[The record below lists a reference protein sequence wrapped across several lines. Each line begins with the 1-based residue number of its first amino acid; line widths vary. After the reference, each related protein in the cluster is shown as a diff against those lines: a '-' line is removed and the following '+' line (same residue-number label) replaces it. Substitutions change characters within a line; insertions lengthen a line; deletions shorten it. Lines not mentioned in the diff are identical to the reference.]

1 MKRSSVIGCLVL
13 ALFAF
18 LAAAPRAEA
27 GAVYVPIASN
37 QVIDGIRYQTQVWIT
52 NTGTGTGTFSTVFI
66 PTVADGTN
74 RNGVDPIPVN
84 VPPGGTFFLRST
96 GPDGGRGLYEVT
108 ADPDMVVTARLVS
121 ILPSGEE
128 RLGATVPVLSA
139 EDVLQPNETG
149 HLVGVVRDQETV
161 ANLGVVNLGS
171 TETTCTLQA
180 FQLNAQQIADTA
192 EVTLNPL
199 TQVQFDDVLGLVGVG
214 SIADSR
220 FAVSCDDSFYAYS
233 TLINVDTGD
242 TTFIAPSTAAT
253 GEIQPP
259 DTGPPAPAP
268 GACPANAECFNVP
281 GTIHSPTRNNLVKR
295 VSLPV
300 PQGSYRVVRLQ
311 LEVTLANWA
320 QGNTSG
326 LHSLFWFVRNRN
338 RDMIGFV
345 ATWGPRT
352 NGVLLRHGFD
362 EPQHEKERI
371 VRPLALQPGQTYHF
385 TYVYDTEQDF
395 VELVVRQG
403 GANGTVVSRI
413 GGGRPDV
420 NRVTSSPGDLFHVDF
435 GFTGSNP
442 KEPPTLGWVYK
453 NLNVEFIR

>member
-18 LAAAPRAEA
+18 LAATPRAEA

-52 NTGTGTGTFSTVFI
+52 NTGEDTGTFSTVFI
-66 PTVADGTN
+66 PSIAPGTN
-74 RNGVDPIPVN
+74 RQGIDPIPVN
-84 VPPGGTFFLRST
+84 IPPGGTFFLQST
-96 GPDGGRGLYEVT
+96 GPDGGRGLYEIN
-108 ADPDMVVTARLVS
+108 AEPDMVVTARLVS
-121 ILPSGEE
+121 VLPSGEE
-128 RLGATVPVLSA
+128 RLGAMIPVLSA
-139 EDVLQPNETG
+139 GDVLQPNETG
-149 HLVGVVRDQETV
+149 HLVGVMRDQQTV
-161 ANLGVVNLGS
+161 ANLGVVNLS
-171 TETTCTLQA
+171 RSENTCTLRA
-180 FQLNAQQIADTA
+180 FQINAQQIADTA

-199 TQVQFDDVLGLVGVG
+199 TQVQFDDVLSLVGVG

-220 FAVSCDDSFYAYS
+220 FAVSCEGDFYAYS
-233 TLINVDTGD
+233 TLINEDTGD
-242 TTFIAPSTAAT
+242 TAFIAPSTVAD
-253 GEIQPP
+253 GEVQPP
-259 DTGPPAPAP
+259 ETGPPGP
-268 GACPANAECFNVP
+268 GTCPANAECFRVP
-281 GTIHSPTRNNLVKR
+281 GTIHIPRPNDLVER

-300 PQGSYRVVRLQ
+300 PQGSYRVVRFE

-338 RDMIGFV
+338 RDMIAFV

-352 NGVLLRHGFD
+352 NGVLLRHGFN

-371 VRPLALQPGQTYHF
+371 VRPLALQPGETYHF
-385 TYVYDTEQDF
+385 TYVYDTDQGQ

-403 GANGTVVSRI
+403 GANGSIVTRV

-420 NRVTSSPGDLFHVDF
+420 NRVTSSPGDLFHIDF
-435 GFTGSNP
+435 GFTGRNP

>member
-1 MKRSSVIGCLVL
+1 MKRSSVIGCMVL
-13 ALFAF
+13 ALFAV

-74 RNGVDPIPVN
+74 RDGVDPIPVH

-96 GPDGGRGLYEVT
+96 GPDGGRGLFEVN

-121 ILPSGEE
+121 VLPSGEE

-139 EDVLQPNETG
+139 DDLLRPNETG

-161 ANLGVVNLGS
+161 ANLGVVNLGR

-199 TQVQFDDVLGLVGVG
+199 TQVQFDDVLSLVGVS

-220 FAVSCDDSFYAYS
+220 FAVSCEDNFYAYS
-233 TLINVDTGD
+233 TLINLDSGD
-242 TTFIAPSTAAT
+242 TTFIAPSTVAT
-253 GEIQPP
+253 GELQPP

-268 GACPANAECFNVP
+268 GACPANAECFTVP
-281 GTIHSPTRNNLVKR
+281 GTIHIARSNDRVKR

-300 PQGSYRVVRLQ
+300 PQGSYRVVRLEM
-311 LEVTLANWA
+311 EVTLADWA
-320 QGNTSG
+320 QGNRSG
-326 LHSLFWFVRNRN
+326 LHNIFWFARNGN
-338 RDMIGFV
+338 RDLVGYV
-345 ATWGPRT
+345 NVWGPNT
-352 NGVLLRHGFD
+352 NAALIRHGFN

-385 TYVYDTEQDF
+385 TYVYDTDRDL

-403 GANGTVVSRI
+403 GNVISRI
-413 GGGRPDV
+413 GAGRPDV
-420 NRVTSSPGDLFHVDF
+420 NRVTAGPGDLFHVDF
-435 GFTGSNP
+435 GFSGVNP
-442 KEPPTLGWVYK
+442 KEPPSLGWSYK